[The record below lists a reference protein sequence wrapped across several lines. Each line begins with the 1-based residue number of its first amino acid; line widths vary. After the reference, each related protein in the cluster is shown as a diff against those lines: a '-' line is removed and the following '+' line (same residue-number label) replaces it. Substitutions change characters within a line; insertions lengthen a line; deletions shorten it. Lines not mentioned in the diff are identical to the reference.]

1 MLGVQRSM
9 FGVFFVLLNSGF
21 FGEGAENCTRG
32 AHSTTLRAGN
42 ALPRNSTIP
51 GRAGIPGSG
60 HRGGPG
66 HPKYF
71 GVMNLI
77 ATVL

>member
-32 AHSTTLRAGN
+32 AHSSYAQ
-42 ALPRNSTIP
+42 
-51 GRAGIPGSG
+51 GRQCATQKLYNPGS
-60 HRGGPG
+60 RGNSGERSPRG
-66 HPKYF
+66 TWSPQIF
-71 GVMNLI
+71 RVMNFI